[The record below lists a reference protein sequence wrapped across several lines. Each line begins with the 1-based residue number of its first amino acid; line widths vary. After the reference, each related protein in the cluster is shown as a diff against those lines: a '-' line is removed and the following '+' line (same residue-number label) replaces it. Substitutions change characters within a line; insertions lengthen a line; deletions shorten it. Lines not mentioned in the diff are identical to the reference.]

1 MTTETKSL
9 HYQKSSAASKCDSA
23 SLCCQDNKLMLLVSS
38 KHTQVW
44 KCAVSVTPDK
54 RDFTCWSL
62 YAVGVNLNSQDQEKC
77 AGIHFMLLVQLGK
90 QAEIISVTPVVW
102 MVKFIDS
109 RNPAEAQFRVAW
121 SDTRAVRSVQTDV
134 RINSSKRCFFLSER
148 TFWRSSMRSVL
159 PSVRTTPPC
168 GAFEMLSSNHPGV
181 LKLYIMIHCNLFSP
195 ATKDKQLP

>member
-1 MTTETKSL
+1 M
-9 HYQKSSAASKCDSA
+9 
-23 SLCCQDNKLMLLVSS
+23 SS

-44 KCAVSVTPDK
+44 KCAGSGTPDK

-62 YAVGVNLNSQDQEKC
+62 YAVGVNLNRQDQEKC

-90 QAEIISVTPVVW
+90 QAEIISVAPVVW

-121 SDTRAVRSVQTDV
+121 SDTGAVRAVQTDV
-134 RINSSKRCFFLSER
+134 RINSSKRCFFLSASALSSAPVCVVCFKVCER
-148 TFWRSSMRSVL
+148 RPHAGLSRSWAR
-159 PSVRTTPPC
+159 
-168 GAFEMLSSNHPGV
+168 SNHPAV
-181 LKLYIMIHCNLFSP
+181 LRLYIMIHRNLFSP

>member
-1 MTTETKSL
+1 M
-9 HYQKSSAASKCDSA
+9 A
-23 SLCCQDNKLMLLVSS
+23 SLLFLWQPRLNLSIMRKVQQLRSATQPLFAVKTTSLCLSCPRN
-38 KHTQVW
+38 TQVW

-54 RDFTCWSL
+54 RDFTCWYL

-90 QAEIISVTPVVW
+90 QAEIISVAPVVW

-121 SDTRAVRSVQTDV
+121 RDTRAVRCVQTDV

-148 TFWRSSMRSVL
+148 TFYWAL
-159 PSVRTTPPC
+159 QY
-168 GAFEMLSSNHPGV
+168 A
-181 LKLYIMIHCNLFSP
+181 
-195 ATKDKQLP
+195 